1 MNCQN
6 FTRLLITFCWAVVIS
21 IGLPAIAQ
29 AQTVLEE
36 AQKDI
41 QKQWMLA
48 DITIEGQSF
57 KQMIE
62 AAPSEEEK
70 KRMKQV
76 LTTSLLHFKDD
87 GTYVHKMMGVQET
100 FRWSL
105 KLEGE
110 TLLLI
115 TENNEDKENP
125 MKQVIHKINSQE
137 LVLQEFGSEGQNRML
152 LVPKQ

>member
-1 MNCQN
+1 M
-6 FTRLLITFCWAVVIS
+6 LITFCWAVVIAT
-21 IGLPAIAQ
+21 GLPAIGQ
-29 AQTVLEE
+29 AQTLLEE
-36 AQKDI
+36 AQKEI

-62 AAPSEEEK
+62 TAPSEEEK

-87 GTYVHKMMGVQET
+87 GTYVYKMMGVQEI

-125 MKQVIHKINSQE
+125 LKQVIHKINSQE
-137 LVLQEFGSEGQNRML
+137 LVLQELGSEGENRML